1 MITVEKVIKS
11 NQKNAAGVS
20 EQNEEMLRTGKIK
33 AVTQTYWPMI
43 IGAAAAI
50 AAGIGAIW
58 WLGKKDVNGPI
69 SD

>member
-43 IGAAAAI
+43 IGAAVAI
-50 AAGIGAIW
+50 GAGIAVW
-58 WLGKKDVNGPI
+58 WYGKKNVDGPL